1 MEIIVK
7 HFSELTARE
16 LHSIYKLRVAVFV
29 VEQNCPY
36 QDVDDLDLDAIHV
49 MLWDREELVGYV
61 RVLSQGSMFP
71 DAAAIGRVIAAK
83 RRMGIGSKVMQAGIA
98 TVEERYGRIPIKIEA
113 QCYAVPFYEN
123 LGFKTISDEFLEDGI
138 PHVVMLRSPQ

>member
-36 QDVDDLDLDAIHV
+36 QDVDDLDLDAMHV
-49 MLWDREELVGYV
+49 MLWNDDELVGYV
-61 RVLSQGSMFP
+61 RVLAPGTMFR
-71 DAAAIGRVIAAK
+71 DSAAIGRVIAAK
-83 RRMGIGSKVMQAGIA
+83 RRMGIGSKVMREGIA
-98 TVEERYGRIPIKIEA
+98 AVQRLYGRMPIKIEA
-113 QCYAVPFYEN
+113 QCYAVPFYES
-123 LGFKTISDEFLEDGI
+123 LGFKVISDVFLEDGI
-138 PHVVMLRSPQ
+138 PHVIMLRAAE

>member
-49 MLWDREELVGYV
+49 MLWDREEMVG
-61 RVLSQGSMFP
+61 
-71 DAAAIGRVIAAK
+71 
-83 RRMGIGSKVMQAGIA
+83 
-98 TVEERYGRIPIKIEA
+98 
-113 QCYAVPFYEN
+113 
-123 LGFKTISDEFLEDGI
+123 
-138 PHVVMLRSPQ
+138 